1 MNKIEVAVLHEGHNN
16 PTGMMMFLAML
27 TQRNHVIKNM
37 DDLKEL
43 YDKCI
48 GKTNWKM
55 AADIAKLPHGT
66 IKRTSPVT
74 IAIVGASRR
83 FLAQARTHTVGLTF
97 VSGSLQY
104 SDHSVNGDSTVQY
117 DRFCIPYEV
126 LVGNPVMKQTYLN
139 KCVKDLDDYTD
150 WVAMGYSNDT
160 AGYLMNHALRNILI
174 IHGNQE
180 AIDNF
185 INKRIC
191 RRNTDE
197 TRYVA
202 ALIWKKMY
210 ESTDGDIFFKTAG
223 ADCVQRSGCREGHMC
238 CGKPYKR
245 GMTPDEFID
254 NEWPELGG
262 LK

>member
-104 SDHSVNGDSTVQY
+104 SDHSVNGNSTVQY

-245 GMTPDEFID
+245 GMTPDEFIA
-254 NEWPELGG
+254 NEWPELGR